1 MRKVIT
7 DDCHQKQSL
16 SNRIKQLN
24 RLKQLGF
31 KLVYTEN
38 LDFYK
43 DKYICVHSLP
53 DNLFDLVDLF
63 DTSRITD
70 DNNLL
75 ISFSKEDLE
84 KISEMDDQY
93 LKASVIVRRVFA
105 NILDKAGNP
114 YIDHLYTVSQSDD
127 YISSVA
133 GLLHDIIEDTNITAL
148 DLLEVGIDRDIVET
162 VFIVTKPKREK
173 TNMTEEERLEAY
185 NKEIDD
191 IIESENPHALR
202 LKMRDMKNNYDQ
214 KRLELLS
221 SEQQEWLGK
230 KYSNNLKKLEKAL
243 ESRNKDDRY

>member
-1 MRKVIT
+1 MRKLIT
-7 DDCHQKQSL
+7 DSYYYNSKKIN
-16 SNRIKQLN
+16 NRAS
-24 RLKQLGF
+24 QLGF
-31 KLVYTEN
+31 NIIYVAN
-38 LDFYK
+38 IDFYK
-43 DKYICVHSLP
+43 DKYICANSLP
-53 DNLFDLVDLF
+53 KNIFNSVDLF
-63 DTSRITD
+63 DTSKISEE
-70 DNNLL
+70 NKLL
-75 ISFSKEDLE
+75 RYFSKEDLE

-173 TNMTEEERLEAY
+173 ANMTEEERLEAY

-191 IIESENPHALR
+191 IIESGNPHALR

>member
-1 MRKVIT
+1 MRKLIT
-7 DDCHQKQSL
+7 DSYYYNSKKIN
-16 SNRIKQLN
+16 NRAS
-24 RLKQLGF
+24 QLGF
-31 KLVYTEN
+31 NIIYVAN
-38 LDFYK
+38 IDFYK
-43 DKYICVHSLP
+43 DKYICANSLP
-53 DNLFDLVDLF
+53 KNIFNSVDLF
-63 DTSRITD
+63 DTSKISEE
-70 DNNLL
+70 NKLL
-75 ISFSKEDLE
+75 RYFSKEDLE

-148 DLLEVGIDRDIVET
+148 DLLEVGIDKDIVET

-173 TNMTEEERLEAY
+173 ANMTEEERLEAY

-191 IIESENPHALR
+191 IIESGNPHALR

-243 ESRNKDDRY
+243 ESRN

>member
-1 MRKVIT
+1 MRKLIT
-7 DDCHQKQSL
+7 DSYYYNSKKIN
-16 SNRIKQLN
+16 NRAS
-24 RLKQLGF
+24 QLGF
-31 KLVYTEN
+31 NIIYVAN
-38 LDFYK
+38 IDFYK
-43 DKYICVHSLP
+43 DKYICANSLP
-53 DNLFDLVDLF
+53 KNIFNSVDLF
-63 DTSRITD
+63 DTSKISEE
-70 DNNLL
+70 NKLL
-75 ISFSKEDLE
+75 RYFSKEDLE

-162 VFIVTKPKREK
+162 VFIVTKPLKEK
-173 TNMTEEERLEAY
+173 TELSEEERLQSY
-185 NKEIDD
+185 NVEIDS
-191 IIESENPHALR
+191 IINSGNPHALR
-202 LKMRDMKNNYDQ
+202 LKMRDMKNNYDK

-230 KYSNNLKKLEKAL
+230 KYGNNLKKLEKAL
-243 ESRNKDDRY
+243 ESRNKNDRY

>member
-1 MRKVIT
+1 MRKLIT
-7 DDCHQKQSL
+7 DSYYYNSKKIN
-16 SNRIKQLN
+16 NRAS
-24 RLKQLGF
+24 QLGF
-31 KLVYTEN
+31 NIIYVAN
-38 LDFYK
+38 IDFYK
-43 DKYICVHSLP
+43 DKYICANSLP
-53 DNLFDLVDLF
+53 KNIFNSVDLF
-63 DTSRITD
+63 DTSKISEE
-70 DNNLL
+70 NKLL
-75 ISFSKEDLE
+75 RYFSKEDLE

-114 YIDHLYTVSQSDD
+114 YIDHLYTVSQSED

-173 TNMTEEERLEAY
+173 ANMTEEEERLEAY

-191 IIESENPHALR
+191 IIESGNPHALR

-243 ESRNKDDRY
+243 ESRN

>member
-1 MRKVIT
+1 MRKLIT
-7 DDCHQKQSL
+7 DSYYYNSKKIN
-16 SNRIKQLN
+16 NRAS
-24 RLKQLGF
+24 QLGF
-31 KLVYTEN
+31 NIIYVAN
-38 LDFYK
+38 IDFYK
-43 DKYICVHSLP
+43 DKYICANSLP
-53 DNLFDLVDLF
+53 KNIFNSVDLF
-63 DTSRITD
+63 DTSKISEE
-70 DNNLL
+70 NKLL
-75 ISFSKEDLE
+75 RYFSKEDLE

-148 DLLEVGIDRDIVET
+148 DLLEVGIDRNIVET

-173 TNMTEEERLEAY
+173 ANMTEEERLEAY

-191 IIESENPHALR
+191 IIESGNPHALR

-243 ESRNKDDRY
+243 ESRN

>member
-1 MRKVIT
+1 MRKLIT
-7 DDCHQKQSL
+7 DSYYYNSKKIN
-16 SNRIKQLN
+16 NRAS
-24 RLKQLGF
+24 QLGF
-31 KLVYTEN
+31 NIIYVAN
-38 LDFYK
+38 IDFYK
-43 DKYICVHSLP
+43 DKYICANSLP
-53 DNLFDLVDLF
+53 KNIFNSVDLF
-63 DTSRITD
+63 DTSKISEE
-70 DNNLL
+70 NKLL
-75 ISFSKEDLE
+75 RYFSKEDLE

-191 IIESENPHALR
+191 IIESGNPHALR

-221 SEQQEWLGK
+221 SGQQEWLGK

-243 ESRNKDDRY
+243 ESRN

>member
-1 MRKVIT
+1 MRKLIT
-7 DDCHQKQSL
+7 DSYYYNSKKIN
-16 SNRIKQLN
+16 NRAS
-24 RLKQLGF
+24 QLGF
-31 KLVYTEN
+31 NIIYVAN
-38 LDFYK
+38 IDFYK
-43 DKYICVHSLP
+43 DKYICANSLP
-53 DNLFDLVDLF
+53 KNIFNSVDLF
-63 DTSRITD
+63 DTSKISEE
-70 DNNLL
+70 NKLL
-75 ISFSKEDLE
+75 RYFSKEDLE

-173 TNMTEEERLEAY
+173 ANMTEEERLEAY

-191 IIESENPHALR
+191 IIESGNPHALR

-221 SEQQEWLGK
+221 REQQEWLGK

-243 ESRNKDDRY
+243 ESRNKNDRY

>member
-84 KISEMDDQY
+84 KIREMDDQY

-114 YIDHLYTVSQSDD
+114 YIDHLYTVSLSED

-162 VFIVTKPKREK
+162 VFIVTKPLKEK
-173 TNMTEEERLEAY
+173 IELSEEERLQSY
-185 NKEIDD
+185 NVEIDS
-191 IIESENPHALR
+191 IINSGNPHALR

-221 SEQQEWLGK
+221 SEQQEWFDK
-230 KYSNNLKKLEKAL
+230 KYGNNLKKLEKAL
-243 ESRNKDDRY
+243 ESRNKNDRY

>member
-1 MRKVIT
+1 MRKLIT
-7 DDCHQKQSL
+7 DSYYYNSKKIN
-16 SNRIKQLN
+16 NRAS
-24 RLKQLGF
+24 QLGF
-31 KLVYTEN
+31 NIIYVAN
-38 LDFYK
+38 IDFYK
-43 DKYICVHSLP
+43 DKYICANSLP
-53 DNLFDLVDLF
+53 KNIFNSVDLF
-63 DTSRITD
+63 DTSKISEE
-70 DNNLL
+70 NKLL
-75 ISFSKEDLE
+75 RYFSKEDLE

-173 TNMTEEERLEAY
+173 ANMTEEERLEAY

-191 IIESENPHALR
+191 IIESGNPHALR

-221 SEQQEWLGK
+221 SGQQEWLGK

-243 ESRNKDDRY
+243 ESRNKNDRY

>member
-1 MRKVIT
+1 MRKLIT
-7 DDCHQKQSL
+7 DSYYYNSKKIN
-16 SNRIKQLN
+16 NRAS
-24 RLKQLGF
+24 QLGF
-31 KLVYTEN
+31 NIIYVAN
-38 LDFYK
+38 IDFYK
-43 DKYICVHSLP
+43 DKYICANSLP
-53 DNLFDLVDLF
+53 KNIFNSVDLF
-63 DTSRITD
+63 DTSKISEE
-70 DNNLL
+70 NKLL
-75 ISFSKEDLE
+75 RYFSKEDLE

-148 DLLEVGIDRDIVET
+148 DLLEVGIDKDIVET

-191 IIESENPHALR
+191 IIESGNPHALR

-221 SEQQEWLGK
+221 SGQQEWLGK

-243 ESRNKDDRY
+243 ESRK

>member
-1 MRKVIT
+1 MRKLIA
-7 DDCHQKQSL
+7 DSYYYNSKKIN
-16 SNRIKQLN
+16 NRAS
-24 RLKQLGF
+24 QLGF
-31 KLVYTEN
+31 NIIYVAN
-38 LDFYK
+38 IDFYK
-43 DKYICVHSLP
+43 DKYICANSLP
-53 DNLFDLVDLF
+53 KNIFNSVDLF
-63 DTSRITD
+63 DTSKISEE
-70 DNNLL
+70 NKLL
-75 ISFSKEDLE
+75 RYFSKEDLE

-173 TNMTEEERLEAY
+173 ANMTEEERLEAY

-191 IIESENPHALR
+191 IIESGNPHALR

-243 ESRNKDDRY
+243 ESRNKNDRY

>member
-1 MRKVIT
+1 MRKLIT
-7 DDCHQKQSL
+7 DSYYYNSKKIN
-16 SNRIKQLN
+16 NRAS
-24 RLKQLGF
+24 QLGF
-31 KLVYTEN
+31 NIIYVAN
-38 LDFYK
+38 IDFYK
-43 DKYICVHSLP
+43 DKYIYANSLP
-53 DNLFDLVDLF
+53 KNIFNSVDLF
-63 DTSRITD
+63 DTSKISEE
-70 DNNLL
+70 NKLL
-75 ISFSKEDLE
+75 RYFSKEDLE

-148 DLLEVGIDRDIVET
+148 DLLEVGIDKDIVET

-191 IIESENPHALR
+191 IIESGNPHALR

-221 SEQQEWLGK
+221 SGQQEWLGK

>member
-1 MRKVIT
+1 MRKLIT
-7 DDCHQKQSL
+7 DSYYYNSKKIN
-16 SNRIKQLN
+16 NRAS
-24 RLKQLGF
+24 QLGF
-31 KLVYTEN
+31 NIIYVAN
-38 LDFYK
+38 IDFYK
-43 DKYICVHSLP
+43 DKYICANSLP
-53 DNLFDLVDLF
+53 KNIFNSVDLF
-63 DTSRITD
+63 DTSKISEE
-70 DNNLL
+70 NKLL
-75 ISFSKEDLE
+75 RYFSKEDLE

-173 TNMTEEERLEAY
+173 ANMTEEERLEAY

-191 IIESENPHALR
+191 IIESGNPHALR

-221 SEQQEWLGK
+221 SGQQEWLGK

>member
-84 KISEMDDQY
+84 KIREMDDQY

-114 YIDHLYTVSQSDD
+114 YIDHLYTVSLSED

-148 DLLEVGIDRDIVET
+148 DLLEVGIDRNIVET
-162 VFIVTKPKREK
+162 VFIVTKPLKEK
-173 TNMTEEERLEAY
+173 TELSEEERLQSY
-185 NKEIDD
+185 NVEIDS
-191 IIESENPHALR
+191 IINSGNPHALR

-221 SEQQEWLGK
+221 SEQQEWFDK
-230 KYSNNLKKLEKAL
+230 KYGNNLKKLEKAL
-243 ESRNKDDRY
+243 ESRNKNDRY

>member
-1 MRKVIT
+1 MRKLIT
-7 DDCHQKQSL
+7 DSYYYNSKKIN
-16 SNRIKQLN
+16 NRAS
-24 RLKQLGF
+24 QLGF
-31 KLVYTEN
+31 NIIYVAN
-38 LDFYK
+38 IDFYK
-43 DKYICVHSLP
+43 DKYICANSLP
-53 DNLFDLVDLF
+53 KNIFNSVDLF
-63 DTSRITD
+63 DTSKISEE
-70 DNNLL
+70 NKLL
-75 ISFSKEDLE
+75 RYFSKEDLE

-173 TNMTEEERLEAY
+173 ANMTEEERLEAY

-191 IIESENPHALR
+191 IIESGNPHALR
-202 LKMRDMKNNYDQ
+202 LKMRDTKNNYDQ

>member
-1 MRKVIT
+1 MRKLIT
-7 DDCHQKQSL
+7 DSYYYNSKKIN
-16 SNRIKQLN
+16 NRAS
-24 RLKQLGF
+24 QLGF
-31 KLVYTEN
+31 NIIYVAN
-38 LDFYK
+38 IDFYK
-43 DKYICVHSLP
+43 DKYICANSLP
-53 DNLFDLVDLF
+53 KNIFNSVDLF
-63 DTSRITD
+63 DTSKISEE
-70 DNNLL
+70 NKLL
-75 ISFSKEDLE
+75 RYFSKEDLE
-84 KISEMDDQY
+84 KVSEMDDQY

-173 TNMTEEERLEAY
+173 ANMTEEERLEAY

-191 IIESENPHALR
+191 IIESGNPHALR

-243 ESRNKDDRY
+243 ESRN

>member
-84 KISEMDDQY
+84 KIREMDDQY

-114 YIDHLYTVSQSDD
+114 YIDHLYTVSLSED

-162 VFIVTKPKREK
+162 VFIVTKPLKEK
-173 TNMTEEERLEAY
+173 TELSEEERLQSY
-185 NKEIDD
+185 NVEIDS
-191 IIESENPHALR
+191 IINSGNPHALR

-221 SEQQEWLGK
+221 SEQQEWFDK
-230 KYSNNLKKLEKAL
+230 KYGNNLKKLEKAL
-243 ESRNKDDRY
+243 ESRNKNDRY

>member
-1 MRKVIT
+1 MRKLIT
-7 DDCHQKQSL
+7 DSYYYNSKKIN
-16 SNRIKQLN
+16 NRAS
-24 RLKQLGF
+24 QLGF
-31 KLVYTEN
+31 NIIYVAN
-38 LDFYK
+38 IDFYK
-43 DKYICVHSLP
+43 DKYICANSLP
-53 DNLFDLVDLF
+53 KNIFNSVDLF
-63 DTSRITD
+63 DTSKISEE
-70 DNNLL
+70 NKLL
-75 ISFSKEDLE
+75 RYFSKEDLE

-191 IIESENPHALR
+191 IIESGNPHALR

-221 SEQQEWLGK
+221 SGQQEWLGK

-243 ESRNKDDRY
+243 ESRK

>member
-1 MRKVIT
+1 MRKLIT
-7 DDCHQKQSL
+7 DSYYYNSKKIN
-16 SNRIKQLN
+16 NRAS
-24 RLKQLGF
+24 QLGF
-31 KLVYTEN
+31 NIIYVAN
-38 LDFYK
+38 IDFYK
-43 DKYICVHSLP
+43 DKYICANSLP
-53 DNLFDLVDLF
+53 KNIFNSVDLF
-63 DTSRITD
+63 DTSKISEE
-70 DNNLL
+70 NKLL
-75 ISFSKEDLE
+75 RYFSKEDLE
-84 KISEMDDQY
+84 KVSEMDDQY

-114 YIDHLYTVSQSDD
+114 YIDHLYMVSQSDD

-173 TNMTEEERLEAY
+173 ANMTEEERLEAY

-191 IIESENPHALR
+191 IIESGNPHALR

>member
-1 MRKVIT
+1 MRKLIT
-7 DDCHQKQSL
+7 DSYYYNSKKIN
-16 SNRIKQLN
+16 NRAS
-24 RLKQLGF
+24 QLGF
-31 KLVYTEN
+31 NIIYVAN
-38 LDFYK
+38 IDFYK
-43 DKYICVHSLP
+43 DKYICANSLP
-53 DNLFDLVDLF
+53 KNIFNSVDLF
-63 DTSRITD
+63 DTSKISEE
-70 DNNLL
+70 NKLL
-75 ISFSKEDLE
+75 RYFSKEDLE

-173 TNMTEEERLEAY
+173 ANMTEEERLEAY

-191 IIESENPHALR
+191 IIESGNPHALR

-243 ESRNKDDRY
+243 ESRN

>member
-1 MRKVIT
+1 MRKLIT
-7 DDCHQKQSL
+7 DSYYYNSKKIN
-16 SNRIKQLN
+16 NRAS
-24 RLKQLGF
+24 QLGF
-31 KLVYTEN
+31 NIIYVAN
-38 LDFYK
+38 IDFYK
-43 DKYICVHSLP
+43 DKYICANSLP
-53 DNLFDLVDLF
+53 KNIFNSVDLF
-63 DTSRITD
+63 DTSKISEE
-70 DNNLL
+70 NKLL
-75 ISFSKEDLE
+75 RYFSKEDLE

-173 TNMTEEERLEAY
+173 ANMTEEERLEAY
-185 NKEIDD
+185 NKEIDG
-191 IIESENPHALR
+191 IIESGNPHALR

-243 ESRNKDDRY
+243 ESRN

>member
-1 MRKVIT
+1 MRKLIT
-7 DDCHQKQSL
+7 DSYYYNSKKIN
-16 SNRIKQLN
+16 NRAS
-24 RLKQLGF
+24 QLGF
-31 KLVYTEN
+31 NIIYVAN
-38 LDFYK
+38 IDFYK
-43 DKYICVHSLP
+43 DKYICANSLP
-53 DNLFDLVDLF
+53 KNIFNSVDLF
-63 DTSRITD
+63 DTSKISEE
-70 DNNLL
+70 NKLL
-75 ISFSKEDLE
+75 RYFSKEDLE

-133 GLLHDIIEDTNITAL
+133 GLLHDIIEDINITAL
-148 DLLEVGIDRDIVET
+148 DLLEVGIDRNIVET

-173 TNMTEEERLEAY
+173 ANMTEEERLEAY

-191 IIESENPHALR
+191 IIESGNPHALR

-221 SEQQEWLGK
+221 SGQQEWLGK

-243 ESRNKDDRY
+243 ESRK

>member
-1 MRKVIT
+1 MRKLIT
-7 DDCHQKQSL
+7 DSYYYNSKKIN
-16 SNRIKQLN
+16 NRAS
-24 RLKQLGF
+24 QLGF
-31 KLVYTEN
+31 NIIYVAN
-38 LDFYK
+38 IDFYK
-43 DKYICVHSLP
+43 DKYICANSLP
-53 DNLFDLVDLF
+53 KNIFNSVDLF
-63 DTSRITD
+63 DTSKISEE
-70 DNNLL
+70 NKLL
-75 ISFSKEDLE
+75 RYFSKEDLE

-148 DLLEVGIDRDIVET
+148 DLLEVGIDKDIVET

-173 TNMTEEERLEAY
+173 ANMTEEERLEAY

-191 IIESENPHALR
+191 IIESGNPHALR